1 MISLDKLIQQEQF
14 YLTFLNGNFKTLVS
28 PNLQIKCLICK
39 RASSNDSL
47 LSRQTESVRDHKFHS
62 GMLIHRWFTDRGHFI
77 SHLHQT
83 QE

>member
-1 MISLDKLIQQEQF
+1 MADENVVFFSKRSIAFKLGGIFRPERYFQLEDF
-14 YLTFLNGNFKTLVS
+14 
-28 PNLQIKCLICK
+28 
-39 RASSNDSL
+39 RDL

>member
-1 MISLDKLIQQEQF
+1 MNPGNNHKPGRQLSVIDHHFIIPTLIS
-14 YLTFLNGNFKTLVS
+14 N
-28 PNLQIKCLICK
+28 C
-39 RASSNDSL
+39 L